1 MNNLTIV
8 NKFCANNN
16 FVPTELYTTGKYT
29 KTVVAVFDKSQKEE
43 YDRFVKKAN
52 SPYTKCF
59 EKNNIDISMSSN
71 WDSSNNR
78 VFFDR
83 IR

>member
-1 MNNLTIV
+1 MSNLTIV

-16 FVPTELYTTGKYT
+16 FVPTELYIIGKYT

-59 EKNNIDISMSSN
+59 EKNNIDISYTN
-71 WDSSNNR
+71 WDSSDNK
-78 VFFDR
+78 VFFDV